1 LAFEFNLIILNY
13 KIKFK
18 IMYRDGK
25 NNAQRARDDKRFHD
39 SGATVTTDKYG
50 TTTHY
55 SDGSSTVDF
64 GPMAGPVEYDENG
77 EEC

>member
-1 LAFEFNLIILNY
+1 
-13 KIKFK
+13 
-18 IMYRDGK
+18 MYGRDRK
-25 NNAQRARDDKRFHD
+25 NNAQRARDNERFYD
-39 SGATVTTDKYG
+39 SGASISKNDKA

-64 GPMAGPVEYDENG
+64 GGLGGKVEYDENG

>member
-1 LAFEFNLIILNY
+1 
-13 KIKFK
+13 
-18 IMYRDGK
+18 MYGRDGK
-25 NNAQRARDDKRFHD
+25 NNAQRARDDKRFYD
-39 SGATVTTDKYG
+39 SRATTSTDDKA

-64 GPMAGPVEYDENG
+64 GPMGGTVEYDENG